1 MAAFHGLNASKT
13 STLPQ
18 GGGVVEIGLLLP
30 ADRADALVELSKRRH
45 QSVAQILRGLI
56 DRALTDDEVATRWS

>member
-18 GGGVVEIGLLLP
+18 GGVVEIGLLLP
-30 ADRADALVELSKRRH
+30 ANQADALVELSKRRH

-56 DRALTDDEVATRWS
+56 DRALTDDEAATRWS